1 MKPAE
6 PDDPAER
13 DQVAQILDAL
23 RSGVRQR
30 QAELATVAEGS
41 DELRLRL
48 ADLQSSEFLQEPVSV
63 SPRPIIGP
71 VLVWVR
77 KVFFH
82 LFMKWYLRPVM
93 MQLNSFQGSA
103 AALIRDLVDA
113 NRGLVEQNRKL
124 HRRVEALEASVNARS
139 EPPSV

>member
-13 DQVAQILDAL
+13 EQVAQMLDAV
-23 RSGVRQR
+23 RSAVRQR
-30 QAELATVAEGS
+30 QAELATAAEES

-82 LFMKWYLRPVM
+82 LFMKWYLRPLV
-93 MQLNSFQGSA
+93 MQLNSFQGSV

-113 NRGLVEQNRKL
+113 NRGLGEENRKL
-124 HRRVEALEASVNARS
+124 RRRVEALEASVNQRS
-139 EPPSV
+139 ESPAA

>member
-1 MKPAE
+1 MKPGE
-6 PDDPAER
+6 PDEAAER
-13 DQVAQILDAL
+13 ERVAQTLDEL

-30 QAELATVAEGS
+30 QAELATVAGGS

-48 ADLQSSEFLQEPVSV
+48 ADLQSSEVLQEPVSV

-82 LFMKWYLRPVM
+82 LFMKWYLRPLL

-103 AALIRDLVDA
+103 AALIRDLADA
-113 NRGLVEQNRKL
+113 NRGLGEENRKL
-124 HRRVEALEASVNARS
+124 RRRVEALEASVNARS
-139 EPPSV
+139 GAPSA